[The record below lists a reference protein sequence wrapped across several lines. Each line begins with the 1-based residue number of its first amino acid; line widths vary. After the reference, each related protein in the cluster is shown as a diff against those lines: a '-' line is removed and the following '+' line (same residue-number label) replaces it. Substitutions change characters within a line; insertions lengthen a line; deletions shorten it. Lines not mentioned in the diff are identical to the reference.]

1 MLQAMGTAKTVN
13 FFDKLLDSV
22 NGRTLHPCCGKPLFG
37 GVYKTAEQSNIYAI
51 EQNRFLM
58 ASGGGYFAQSLLC
71 PTYRRL
77 LKMN

>member
-1 MLQAMGTAKTVN
+1 MGGHFIHAAGNLFLVGFT
-13 FFDKLLDSV
+13 KLR
-22 NGRTLHPCCGKPLFG
+22 GI
-37 GVYKTAEQSNIYAI
+37 YIYAI